1 MHAVYVQPKGINNH
15 SYELNW
21 LNKQSGIDCQTIM
34 MKLNNFSMYRV
45 LLSNNVL
52 AIYKML
58 PTHNTYKVAIQCIA
72 TYIAMS
78 GQCIS

>member
-1 MHAVYVQPKGINNH
+1 
-15 SYELNW
+15 
-21 LNKQSGIDCQTIM
+21 